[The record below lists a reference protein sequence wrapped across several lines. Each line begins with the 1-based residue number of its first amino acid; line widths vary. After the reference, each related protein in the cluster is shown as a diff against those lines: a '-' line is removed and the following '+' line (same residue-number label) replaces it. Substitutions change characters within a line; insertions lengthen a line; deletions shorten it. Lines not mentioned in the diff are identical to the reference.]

1 VTGPAEFVLMA
12 TLKATLVLVVAAAL
26 DALLPRL
33 SAAARHLVW
42 MAALAAA
49 VSVPLLS
56 AVMPRWEMPVLPG
69 EDAVRVPVGARAR
82 HQETGFSPAER
93 ERPADV
99 RPAGATSAGRS
110 DVGVLSVGV
119 DGLAVALWL
128 AGAAVVLLPPVIG
141 TVMMWRLCRRAR
153 AAEGADW
160 SLLRRT
166 AGRVGL
172 RRLPRLL
179 VSERVPMPMTFGV
192 LRPAILL
199 PTSVVEWPESRREA
213 VLAHELAHI
222 HRFDCLTHALAQ
234 AALAAYWFHPMA
246 WMALRRMRAEREK
259 ACDDLVLAA
268 GARDVDYAQH
278 LLDVA
283 RTIVPARSALA
294 AMAMARPSQLE
305 GRLLSIL
312 DARRDR
318 RVVGRAGTVAAA
330 AIALS
335 LVMPLAAAHPVPQLA
350 PTPQPEASPAAAPR
364 PQGAPVLDVR
374 RPVTAQQPRP
384 TPTARPAPVVNRDPG
399 PDPNPSAAPDSHPVD
414 AAVVDALLTALGDA
428 DEDVRA
434 QAAATLGDLHAPGAA
449 PALLRAL
456 GDAQPAVRQQ
466 AARSLGE
473 LRTAEAVE
481 PLVRLAGD
489 ADVDVRGTAIMALGE
504 IADPRAAPAVSRA
517 LADADADVRAA
528 AARALGEMRHAPDAG
543 AIAAALRDSDP
554 GVRRAAAHALGEIG
568 ERAHVPALIDAA
580 RDKEAEVRRDALH
593 ALGEIGDRR
602 ALAAVTAAMKDVEAE
617 VRRAAIRALGAIAS
631 EDQSV
636 PQ

>member
-1 VTGPAEFVLMA
+1 MTGPAEFVLMA
-12 TLKATLVLVVAAAL
+12 TLKATLVLVVAAAV

-49 VSVPLLS
+49 VAVPLLS
-56 AVMPRWEMPVLPG
+56 EVMPRWEMPVLPSEG
-69 EDAVRVPVGARAR
+69 VVRVSAGAGRE
-82 HQETGFSPAER
+82 ETGFSRAER
-93 ERPADV
+93 KRPADM
-99 RPAGATSAGRS
+99 RPAGAPAGRS
-110 DVGVLSVGV
+110 DLGVLSVGV
-119 DGLAVALWL
+119 GGLAVALWL

-141 TVMMWRLCRRAR
+141 TLMMWRLCRRAR

-199 PTSVVEWPESRREA
+199 PASVVEWPESRREA

-222 HRFDCLTHALAQ
+222 HRFDCLTHAFAQ

-283 RTIVPARSALA
+283 RTIVPARTALA
-294 AMAMARPSQLE
+294 AMAMTRPSQLE

-318 RVVGRAGTVAAA
+318 RVVGRAGKAAAA

-335 LVMPLAAAHPVPQLA
+335 LVMPLAAAYPVPQAA

-364 PQGAPVLDVR
+364 PEGAPVHDVR
-374 RPVTAQQPRP
+374 RPATVQPRP
-384 TPTARPAPVVNRDPG
+384 ASTARPAPLAAAD
-399 PDPNPSAAPDSHPVD
+399 PDPQPDPAAAPDARPVD

-428 DEDVRA
+428 EEDVRA
-434 QAAATLGDLHAPGAA
+434 QAAATLGDLRAPGAA

-456 GDAQPAVRQQ
+456 ADAQPTVRQH
-466 AARSLGE
+466 AARALGE
-473 LRTAEAVE
+473 LGAAQAVE
-481 PLVRLAGD
+481 PLARLAGD
-489 ADVDVRGTAIMALGE
+489 ADADVRVTALTALGE

-517 LADADADVRAA
+517 LADADAAVRAA
-528 AARALGEMRHAPDAG
+528 AAHALGEMRHAPDAG
-543 AIAAALRDSDP
+543 AIAAVLRDSDP
-554 GVRRAAAHALGEIG
+554 CVRQAAARALGEIG

-580 RDKEAEVRRDALH
+580 RDEEAEVRRDAVH

-602 ALAAVTAAMKDVEAE
+602 ALAAVTAAMKDANAE
-617 VRRAAIRALGAIAS
+617 VRRAAIRALGEIAS
-631 EDQSV
+631 EDQPV
-636 PQ
+636 PR